1 MCEKYHRQPLFISGK
16 VSPLITQ
23 DIGNE
28 MAKIVFADTQTYR
41 ERDYHVVR
49 INDVRDDSVELRFQE
64 IGGFDGT
71 HEPEIIGYVAFDQDT
86 TLFST
91 ELVNADHTMTD
102 LENIEVNNG
111 NTQPIFADMQTRYG
125 GDPTMVSLGMGDTP
139 TSGKVYIDEETR
151 GDSEVAHV
159 SERVAVA
166 QFNVATTRTISETS
180 APTISNWDGD
190 VIGGALAH
198 WVHNSV
204 IYDGSRFTVSLQD
217 YFGDDFDMENMV
229 VIVGPTQRDDLNF
242 KIVSV
247 DNDAETVVIEVQD
260 FGSYTPPPTGVHG
273 VNLGLLIVESGAHRL
288 SDGTSMFAS
297 TLATNSDGSGRVPIY
312 EPDSIDDEE
321 EIDAIFDDIMVFA
334 DSQTYDDSEHI
345 VIRMKDVSSSGFQV
359 KLQELEGSN
368 GYHANEV
375 IGYIAFDK
383 TSELFSATHVR
394 TTHVATTAQDISI
407 TNATRLPVFADMQ
420 SYNGS
425 DSSMVSLQS
434 SGSSSVDGKVYIDEE
449 TTRDSETAHTTETVA
464 VAQFLGATV
473 RTSS

>member
-1 MCEKYHRQPLFISGK
+1 MCEKYHRQPLLISGK

-64 IGGFDGT
+64 IGGFDGR

-125 GDPTMVSLGMGDTP
+125 GDPVMVSLGMGDTP

-204 IYDGSRFTVSLQD
+204 IYDGSRFTV
-217 YFGDDFDMENMV
+217 
-229 VIVGPTQRDDLNF
+229 
-242 KIVSV
+242 
-247 DNDAETVVIEVQD
+247 
-260 FGSYTPPPTGVHG
+260 
-273 VNLGLLIVESGAHRL
+273 
-288 SDGTSMFAS
+288 
-297 TLATNSDGSGRVPIY
+297 
-312 EPDSIDDEE
+312 
-321 EIDAIFDDIMVFA
+321 
-334 DSQTYDDSEHI
+334 
-345 VIRMKDVSSSGFQV
+345 
-359 KLQELEGSN
+359 
-368 GYHANEV
+368 
-375 IGYIAFDK
+375 
-383 TSELFSATHVR
+383 
-394 TTHVATTAQDISI
+394 
-407 TNATRLPVFADMQ
+407 
-420 SYNGS
+420 
-425 DSSMVSLQS
+425 
-434 SGSSSVDGKVYIDEE
+434 
-449 TTRDSETAHTTETVA
+449 
-464 VAQFLGATV
+464 
-473 RTSS
+473 